1 MSLIRWGEIKK
12 SEIPALKLLRELGYE
27 YKDGK
32 ELSPQWSSN
41 ERSSLREVILKS
53 RLIKKI
59 KQFNPWINDSNIKA
73 IIRKL
78 TIFDYDNLIEINI
91 QFWEYLTKR
100 SQLGVEQDL
109 GDGLGRRFQWVKL
122 IDWKNIDNNEFLATN
137 QFKVNGPKKNY
148 IPDIII
154 FINGLPLV
162 VIECK
167 SPLLTNPMEHAI
179 SQLRDYQDWNPKLF
193 YYNQFTIAINRER
206 ARYGVIGNLFENFQI
221 WKEPYPL
228 TLDMLEQ
235 IIARTGRTTPR
246 PSRQD
251 ILLYGLL
258 EKHNLLN
265 LIRNFIIFE
274 GEHGKIVKKIARY
287 QQFRA
292 TNKTIKQ
299 IITEK
304 DNSLRGGTIW
314 HTQGSGKSLTMLY
327 TAIKLRR
334 EKSLNNPLLVFVCDR
349 IDLVKQLNGTFNR
362 CSFSNPIEA
371 RNAGH
376 LRDLIKLGQGNT
388 VFTTIQKF
396 RADDAD
402 DDGVSKSGI
411 EYPELNDDA
420 NIFVLV
426 DEAHRS
432 QYKIFATNMRLAMPN
447 ACFIA
452 YTGTPLAR
460 NEKKQVISVGRGKTV
475 NKFGKIID
483 IYDIRQSV
491 EDGSTIEIF
500 YENFLPEQ
508 RVEGET
514 IDDIFDRVFSK
525 KTAEERELLKKKYV
539 TLDAILA
546 APDRISKISLD
557 IINHYERKIEPGGFK
572 AQIVVSSRKLGVM
585 YKKYLDELNA
595 PESVVIISG
604 DPKHDDDL
612 KELNTEFIT
621 NKLQQQEKINRFKDK
636 DDPLKFLIV
645 CDMLITG
652 FDAPIEQ
659 VMYLDKALKEHNL
672 LQAIARV
679 NRTYEGKK
687 YGLIVDYYGVSNH
700 LKQAL
705 EIFDAPDIEGFMRS
719 IESELFPLDQYHKT
733 LLSYF
738 PNIDPHTTD
747 DEQYLLVLE
756 DEKIRMDF
764 FSDFKKFSTSMDIVL
779 PDPRGSPY
787 IYDLKKFGALIKIA
801 RNRFREEQ
809 LNLAG
814 CGKKIQQIIDKH
826 IFTSKMKVLIEPVP
840 ILSDRFQQALEELK
854 EDTSKASEM
863 EHAIK
868 HETIVKFEED
878 PVFYQSLKEKLE
890 IIIEDYTQNRI
901 DLAEKIKQLQMIV
914 HEIRDRPNIARQM
927 GLNPSELA
935 LYNTLN
941 ENLEEIY
948 QADERQFVQLT
959 YEILESVDS
968 QTSIIDW
975 QYKPDLQR
983 QIRRNTKNILLEKGI
998 ENRNKIYDKIAK
1010 NIEELLKVH
1019 FSSY

>member
-1 MSLIRWGEIKK
+1 MNLIDWGETRK
-12 SEIPALKLLRELGYE
+12 SEIPALELLQQLGYE
-27 YKDGK
+27 YKEGK
-32 ELSPQWSSN
+32 ELSPQGN
-41 ERSSLREVILKS
+41 KDERSSLREVILKN
-53 RLIKKI
+53 RLINKI
-59 KQFNPWINDSNIKA
+59 KEFNPWINDTNIKH
-73 IIRKL
+73 IIRML
-78 TIFDYDNLIEINI
+78 TIFEYDNLIEINI
-91 QFWEYLTKR
+91 QFWEYLTKK
-100 SQLGVEQDL
+100 SHLGVEQDR
-109 GDGLGRRFQWVKL
+109 GGGLGRRFHRVKL
-122 IDWKNIDNNEFLATN
+122 IDWKNVDNNEFLVTN

-179 SQLRDYQDWNPKLF
+179 SQLHDYQEWNPKLF
-193 YYNQFTIAINRER
+193 YYNQFNITINRER
-206 ARYGVIGNLFENFQI
+206 ARYGVIGNSFENYKI
-221 WKEPYPL
+221 WREPYPIS
-228 TLDMLEQ
+228 LDKLEQ
-235 IIARTGRTTPR
+235 IIARTGRATPR

-265 LIRNFIIFE
+265 LIRNFIIYE
-274 GEHGKIVKKIARY
+274 GEYGRIVKKIARY

-362 CSFSNPIEA
+362 CSFSNPIDA
-371 RNAGH
+371 RNADD
-376 LRDLIKLGQGNT
+376 LKALIKLGQGNT

-402 DDGVSKSGI
+402 DEGVSKSGK
-411 EYPELNDDA
+411 EYPELNDDP

-483 IYDIRQSV
+483 MYDIRQSV

-525 KTAEERELLKKKYV
+525 KSSEEREQLKKKYV

-557 IINHYERKIEPGGFK
+557 IINHFERKIEPDGFK
-572 AQIVVSSRKLGVM
+572 GQIVVSSRKLAVM
-585 YKKYLDELNA
+585 YKKNLDELNA

-604 DPKHDDDL
+604 NPKHDDDL

-621 NKLQQQEKINRFKDK
+621 DKLQQQEKINRFKDK

-659 VMYLDKALKEHNL
+659 VMYLDKSLKEHNL

-687 YGLIVDYYGVSNH
+687 YGLIVDYYGVSYH
-700 LKQAL
+700 LKRAL

-719 IESELFPLDQYHKT
+719 IESELFPLEQYHKT
-733 LLSYF
+733 ILSYF
-738 PNIDPHTTD
+738 PDIDLHTTD
-747 DEQYLLVLE
+747 YEPYLIILD
-756 DEKIRMDF
+756 DEKTRMDF

-787 IYDLKKFGALIKIA
+787 IYDLKKFGALIKVA
-801 RNRFREEQ
+801 RNRLIDEQ

-814 CGKKIQQIIDKH
+814 CGKKIQKLIDDH
-826 IFTSKMKVLIEPVP
+826 IFTSKMKALIEPVP
-840 ILSDRFQQALEELK
+840 ILSERFQQALEELK
-854 EDTSKASEM
+854 EDVSKASQM

-868 HETIVKFEED
+868 HETTVKLEED
-878 PVFYQSLKEKLE
+878 PVFYTSLKEKLKK
-890 IIIEDYTQNRI
+890 IIEDYTQNRI
-901 DLAEKIKQLQMIV
+901 DLAEKIERLQEIV
-914 HEIRDRPNIARQM
+914 HEIRARPSIARQM

-941 ENLEEIY
+941 ENLEDLYE
-948 QADERQFVQLT
+948 ADEKQFVQLT
-959 YEILESVDS
+959 YEILESVDP
-968 QTSIIDW
+968 QTSMIDW
-975 QYKPDLQR
+975 QNKPDLLR
-983 QIRRNTKNILLEKGI
+983 QIRSNTKTILLEKNI
-998 ENRNKIYDKIAK
+998 ENKNKIYDKIAK

-1019 FSSY
+1019 FSSR